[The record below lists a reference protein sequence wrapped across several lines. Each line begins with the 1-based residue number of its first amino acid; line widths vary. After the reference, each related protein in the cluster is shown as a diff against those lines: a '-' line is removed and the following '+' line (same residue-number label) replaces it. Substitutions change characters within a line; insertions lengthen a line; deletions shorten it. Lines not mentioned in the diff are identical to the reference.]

1 MVRIVKRV
9 CKHSYITLS
18 LSLSLIRE
26 KVISTTTDF
35 EYIETGNA
43 KAAVKH
49 LEPVSEKIFDAMLAD
64 NRKLIDSMSG
74 HTDEQKKKLK
84 TVSQWW
90 SV

>member
-9 CKHSYITLS
+9 CKHSYIT
-18 LSLSLIRE
+18 LSLIRE

-49 LEPVSEKIFDAMLAD
+49 LEPVSEKIFDAILAD
-64 NRKLIDSMSG
+64 KRKEIDSMSG

>member
-9 CKHSYITLS
+9 CKHSYIT

-64 NRKLIDSMSG
+64 KRKLIDNMSG

-90 SV
+90 GV